1 MGSDRFAHA
10 PEEQHRALY
19 HAGDVLAPACHQLT
33 RMLRCGILA
42 RPTSASGLTRS
53 FGDVGFVPISPRG
66 DFCPTPSRAG
76 APDSRGTAKT
86 IQTSAHAIDQGQRDK
101 CGAARSLSRLW
112 SLEPAEAPAV
122 MFSVHKI

>member
-33 RMLRCGILA
+33 RMLRCGI
-42 RPTSASGLTRS
+42 SAPAYVS
-53 FGDVGFVPISPRG
+53 FGSDSPISPRG
-66 DFCPTPSRAG
+66 DFCPAPSRAG

-112 SLEPAEAPAV
+112 SLEPAEAAAV
-122 MFSVHKI
+122 MFSVHNI

>member
-33 RMLRCGILA
+33 RMLRCGISDPA
-42 RPTSASGLTRS
+42 YVS
-53 FGDVGFVPISPRG
+53 FGSDSPISPRG
-66 DFCPTPSRAG
+66 RLLPRPPYELGT
-76 APDSRGTAKT
+76 PDSRGTAKT
-86 IQTSAHAIDQGQRDK
+86 IQTSAHAIDQVQRDK

-112 SLEPAEAPAV
+112 SLEPAEAAAV